1 MLRYV
6 VAVAMM
12 CVSVNVLVTTVV
24 VVGLEYMC
32 LVFCVGGSCVGGRS
46 EYGGGLLSLV
56 KVVTKLHL

>member
-32 LVFCVGGSCVGGRS
+32 LVFCVGGRS

>member
-12 CVSVNVLVTTVV
+12 WVSVNVLVTTVV

-32 LVFCVGGSCVGGRS
+32 LEFCVGGRS